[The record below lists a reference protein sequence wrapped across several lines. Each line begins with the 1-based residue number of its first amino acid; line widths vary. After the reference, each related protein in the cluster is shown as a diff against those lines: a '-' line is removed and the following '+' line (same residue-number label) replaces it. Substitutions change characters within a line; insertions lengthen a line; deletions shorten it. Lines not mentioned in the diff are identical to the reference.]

1 MRVRSRR
8 WTALCPPARFAVVAQ
23 SRGGHASP
31 CLPHR
36 PRRARRG
43 VRRGLDGYTVLEQ
56 FVRTYA
62 GSKTKADRPRDP
74 VQRRRRPRPAA
85 RLTTGTRPRGAPD
98 PPPAPRPVDDR
109 YAYAAAPGPAA
120 F

>member
-62 GSKTKADRPRDP
+62 GSKT
-74 VQRRRRPRPAA
+74 
-85 RLTTGTRPRGAPD
+85 
-98 PPPAPRPVDDR
+98 
-109 YAYAAAPGPAA
+109 
-120 F
+120 

>member
-43 VRRGLDGYTVLEQ
+43 VRRGLDGYNVLEQ
-56 FVRTYA
+56 FVFVRTYA
-62 GSKTKADRPRDP
+62 GSKTKADRPRRQFSAGAGRGPP
-74 VQRRRRPRPAA
+74 VNDGSPATRRP
-85 RLTTGTRPRGAPD
+85 
-98 PPPAPRPVDDR
+98 
-109 YAYAAAPGPAA
+109 
-120 F
+120 

>member
-62 GSKTKADRPRDP
+62 GSKTKADRPRDSSA
-74 VQRRRRPRPAA
+74 QAPAA
-85 RLTTGTRPRGAPD
+85 ARRLTTGTRPRGAPD

-109 YAYAAAPGPAA
+109 YARTPRPGARAA

>member
-62 GSKTKADRPRDP
+62 RVVKRKRAGRETVFRL
-74 VQRRRRPRPAA
+74 QRRRAGGAA
-85 RLTTGTRPRGAPD
+85 RRSRREPGHAAPLIHLHLPPPRRPPPRG
-98 PPPAPRPVDDR
+98 RSGDDR
-109 YAYAAAPGPAA
+109 
-120 F
+120 